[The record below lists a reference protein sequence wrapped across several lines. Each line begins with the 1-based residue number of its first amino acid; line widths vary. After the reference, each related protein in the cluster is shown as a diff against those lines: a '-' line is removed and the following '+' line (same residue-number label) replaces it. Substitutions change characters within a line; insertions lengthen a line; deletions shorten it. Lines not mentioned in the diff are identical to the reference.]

1 MGEFSEVPVSLSR
14 RLLRPAAEA
23 GWLVRASIDVR
34 ATGTDSHRRRARS
47 PSLAPSDRLDDSRCP
62 LLTLSGRRPDE
73 VERVRKLYF
82 ANRICWI

>member
-34 ATGTDSHRRRARS
+34 ATGTI
-47 PSLAPSDRLDDSRCP
+47 
-62 LLTLSGRRPDE
+62 LTV
-73 VERVRKLYF
+73 VERAV
-82 ANRICWI
+82 